1 MCIYICIKKHCWFTR
16 LVFYKFIVFPPVAA
30 TLTFSFED
38 FYSLI

>member
-16 LVFYKFIVFPPVAA
+16 LVFYKFFIVFPPVAA

-38 FYSLI
+38 F